1 MNFDIVSLNTP
12 YRGICRSLNADDLLM
27 KNARTHYQESINY
40 YFKYLDLMYNAKGV
54 SYDYNTFNDL
64 LMYYNKF
71 RNYGV
76 DCEMIAYD
84 TFPMVNFFGRKIEL
98 IGIDVVHDFC
108 ESLLENTNEIHDA
121 IKEHLNSFGLLQKP
135 EDINIVLKNSFCGD
149 YQWKPCF
156 VYRVC

>member
-84 TFPMVNFFGRKIEL
+84 TFPMVNSFGRKIEL
-98 IGIDVVHDFC
+98 IGIDVVHDFWNRC
-108 ESLLENTNEIHDA
+108 
-121 IKEHLNSFGLLQKP
+121 
-135 EDINIVLKNSFCGD
+135 LKIPTKFMML
-149 YQWKPCF
+149 
-156 VYRVC
+156 

>member
-1 MNFDIVSLNTP
+1 
-12 YRGICRSLNADDLLM
+12 
-27 KNARTHYQESINY
+27 
-40 YFKYLDLMYNAKGV
+40 MYNAKGV

-84 TFPMVNFFGRKIEL
+84 TFPMVNSFGRKIEL

-108 ESLLENTNEIHDA
+108 ESLLEDTNEIHDA

-135 EDINIVLKNSFCGD
+135 EDINIDLKNRFCEV
-149 YQWKPCF
+149 YQWKP
-156 VYRVC
+156 